1 MTTSPSVHSSHLFF
15 LPKTS
20 CFSITRIP
28 SWLPAKVECFQGKL
42 EIAESGLDGSL
53 SLKPVAATVLTTKKK
68 EVEDV
73 LTFFLEQQGLSNIV
87 AATVVK
93 KSDLFLEHLVSRLH
107 ILHDTGVMTGRVL
120 TAFEIR
126 EAVSSY
132 LEALLAEHG
141 DALID
146 MIQRFPNP
154 PSEVESAPRTP
165 SLKLDL
171 DQEKLPILKT
181 IDSERPRAMA
191 RVSETVRIE
200 DLPPHV
206 IYLIELGLDLEKI
219 RTMIRKLPSF
229 SYYNLERKIKPL
241 VEFLLKLGVPESDIP
256 RVLYKRPHLCGISLS
271 NKLIPTLKYLE
282 ELGVDKQ
289 KLPKLILRFPAM
301 FTRSRR
307 KINSTVSFLTEM
319 GLSKETIGKVLTRCP
334 SIVSC
339 SLEDNLRPTA
349 KYFSSLG
356 ADVAVIVR
364 YCPSILTLGLESNL
378 RPKTEFFLE
387 KGFSMEEIAK
397 MFQRSPS
404 MCSFSLSKNLLPKW
418 EFFLS
423 MGYPR
428 SELVKFPVYFSLSL
442 EGRIKP
448 RYALMKASGSRWT
461 LNRLLT
467 ASVSSFEIMI
477 KTTVIDK
484 MPKMENNDF

>member
-1 MTTSPSVHSSHLFF
+1 MTTSPSVHSPHLFF

-28 SWLPAKVECFQGKL
+28 LWLPAKVECFKGKL
-42 EIAESGLDGSL
+42 EIGESGSDGSL

-73 LTFFLEQQGLSNIV
+73 LTFFLEQQGLSNTV

-93 KSDLFLEHLVSRLH
+93 KSDLFLEHLVSKLH
-107 ILHDTGVMTGRVL
+107 ILHETGFMTGREL

-126 EAVSSY
+126 EAVSPY

-146 MIQRFPNP
+146 MIQSFPNP
-154 PSEVESAPRTP
+154 PPEVESATRTP

-171 DQEKLPILKT
+171 DQEKLPVLR
-181 IDSERPRAMA
+181 IDSKRPKAMA
-191 RVSETVRIE
+191 RVSETVRAE

-219 RTMIRKLPSF
+219 RTMTRKFPSF

-241 VEFLLKLGVPESDIP
+241 VEFLVELGVLESDIP
-256 RVLYKRPHLCGISLS
+256 RVLYKSPQLCGISLS
-271 NKLIPTLKYLE
+271 NNLIPTMKYLE

-289 KLPKLILRFPAM
+289 KWSKLILRFPVI
-301 FTRSRR
+301 FTLSRR

-334 SIVSC
+334 TIVGC
-339 SLEDNLRPTA
+339 SVEDKLRPTA
-349 KYFSSLG
+349 RYFSSLG
-356 ADVAVIVR
+356 VDVAVIMR
-364 YCPSILTLGLESNL
+364 YCPTILTLGIESKL
-378 RPKTEFFLE
+378 RPTTEFFLQE
-387 KGFSMEEIAK
+387 GYSMEEIAT
-397 MFQRSPS
+397 MIRRSPS
-404 MCSFSLSKNLLPKW
+404 LYTFSLSKNLLPKW

-428 SELVKFPVYFSLSL
+428 SELVKFPVYFNLSL

-448 RYALMKASGSRWT
+448 RYALMKACGSRWS
-461 LNRLLT
+461 LSRLLT
-467 ASVSSFEIMI
+467 VSDGSFE
-477 KTTVIDK
+477 KVVK
-484 MPKMENNDF
+484 AKRGKMESNGC